1 MPFVNENIEL
11 WSSKGAKMAI
21 FHEFYFNEMHMLK
34 NQRYCRMAHMK
45 ICMQHLLDVYK
56 LPYESLLGEIKR
68 TFRPL
73 LAFAAYLRPLGHF
86 FPTQIDF

>member
-45 ICMQHLLDVYK
+45 ICMQHLLDIYK
-56 LPYESLLGEIKR
+56 
-68 TFRPL
+68 
-73 LAFAAYLRPLGHF
+73 
-86 FPTQIDF
+86 